1 MVPKKYIHDRMLLLL
16 LSANTVMAVLSTV
29 LVLLRLNLGR
39 SETYIV
45 QYRSNLG
52 KLDGPKSGNISTF
65 VGFIIFDLMIQ
76 LFHAVLSVRVFKIH
90 RHLAVLVL
98 SVGLLLLVFS
108 LVVSYSLLGNH

>member
-1 MVPKKYIHDRMLLLL
+1 MVPKKYFHDRLLLLL
-16 LSANTVMAVLSTV
+16 LSSNTALAILSTL

-52 KLDGPKSGNISTF
+52 KLDGPKSGSILTF
-65 VGFIIFDLMIQ
+65 VGFILFNLLILA
-76 LFHAVLSVRVFKIH
+76 FHAILSVRVFRIH

-98 SVGLLLLVFS
+98 SSGLLLLIFS